1 MSNNDIKKNLESSN
15 FINFSKSYLNLTK
28 DLLDN
33 LDLDT
38 LENIV
43 NLIEDCSKNNNTIYV
58 AGNGGSAST
67 ASTFV
72 NDIGFDVYK
81 RSSNQRKIKIVS
93 LNDNIPSLT
102 AISNDINFDS
112 IFKSQL
118 EINFQLNDILIVFS
132 GSGNS
137 KNLINAVDWINDN
150 KMGKTVGFLG
160 FDGGKLGEICEH
172 SIVIKSKKGLYGPI
186 EDLHLTCNHIIS
198 LWLQSK

>member
-81 RSSNQRKIKIVS
+81 KPLLKKIINGKHASTKFIGEFDIRDAWKHDLISKFEQRV
-93 LNDNIPSLT
+93 
-102 AISNDINFDS
+102 
-112 IFKSQL
+112 
-118 EINFQLNDILIVFS
+118 
-132 GSGNS
+132 
-137 KNLINAVDWINDN
+137 KNL
-150 KMGKTVGFLG
+150 
-160 FDGGKLGEICEH
+160 
-172 SIVIKSKKGLYGPI
+172 
-186 EDLHLTCNHIIS
+186 HI
-198 LWLQSK
+198 